1 MSTMVTTLGFL
12 DTFNATLDRSAREVL
27 HAAPD
32 RVSVSLRG
40 FEPVDGDTV
49 AAVRNLPQVG
59 GLSTGLLVTASASAG
74 SRSVDLV
81 TEVLRPGAAWTP
93 TLTAGTA
100 DGGIV
105 LAAKAAAD
113 LGVAVGDPITLTHP
127 RAGAAGGLETVR
139 STLRVAGLH
148 PNPMRMM
155 AYLDPGSAA
164 VLGLDGVTNLLTVTP
179 SAGTDPGALRPALL
193 AVPQVGAAEAGR
205 TTVEGTRA
213 GLAEFLGI
221 LRVAAVVTLLLALL
235 TAFNTA
241 SIGMGERS
249 REHATMLAFGLPV
262 RTVLGMTTL
271 ETLLLGVAGT
281 VVGLAG
287 GYGVLAWM
295 TVTTVPAVMPE
306 IAVTAT
312 VAGSTVAAALLLGV
326 GTVAAAPL
334 LTLRRLRRTDIPSA
348 LRLVE

>member
-1 MSTMVTTLGFL
+1 VGL
-12 DTFNATLDRSAREVL
+12 RR
-27 HAAPD
+27 HAP
-32 RVSVSLRG
+32 
-40 FEPVDGDTV
+40 
-49 AAVRNLPQVG
+49 
-59 GLSTGLLVTASASAG
+59 
-74 SRSVDLV
+74 
-81 TEVLRPGAAWTP
+81 
-93 TLTAGTA
+93 
-100 DGGIV
+100 
-105 LAAKAAAD
+105 AAD
-113 LGVAVGDPITLTHP
+113 LADPVP
-127 RAGAAGGLETVR
+127 AGRVR
-139 STLRVAGLH
+139 
-148 PNPMRMM
+148 
-155 AYLDPGSAA
+155 PGR
-164 VLGLDGVTNLLTVTP
+164 GLDGVTNLLTVTP